1 LWWEYVERIQKVTP
15 PPARNRADWASKTHL
30 STSPA
35 YYQNYILGELM
46 ASQLLRY
53 IHRAVVKSG
62 SYVGNLQVGEFLVE
76 KIFKPGARYPWNE
89 MLKRATGEELR
100 PEYFVEQF
108 VTSVNET
115 ITTD

>member
-1 LWWEYVERIQKVTP
+1 
-15 PPARNRADWASKTHL
+15 
-30 STSPA
+30 
-35 YYQNYILGELM
+35 
-46 ASQLLRY
+46 
-53 IHRAVVKSG
+53 
-62 SYVGNLQVGEFLVE
+62 VGNLQVGEFLVE

-108 VTSVNET
+108 VTGVNET